1 MSVSNYTP
9 SSAICKYNYS
19 KLKDVIYLVDKTH
32 VKDIHIDDGEAYIDG
47 LDQLPLRLNGFN
59 ISLNEESSLDE
70 RYKFTKSVTLSMNG
84 YVNSNIFGGRYY
96 VILES
101 YDGTF
106 WMVNVDF
113 PSRVTYTF
121 NLAQNVYQTDF
132 TFQSQ
137 SNFPTLKLNAD
148 FEAVEPECLGYNIHG
163 IDSLKLLEKEYCAID
178 AANKTVYTYGKDF
191 QDIEFIG
198 ESCRF
203 EEVYDGDNVTTT
215 ISFDIG
221 FDAYKSSWHYNLLEF
236 VENLYSAIVT
246 PNGADNTFFA
256 GFNYGLQPSFTVQTQ
271 SDNGASDIITITLI
285 ESSSHGSV
293 ADKDWDD
300 EHSTETRWAWVKWV
314 DTIKCYECVARA
326 RARYLVQ
333 QETYPNGTP
342 TGNYKVLEGYEN
354 YYTNQGLNVTGTFTD
369 DEEFGTTECGGGD
382 CDVLTN
388 LPLSITY
395 TSQTC
400 FTYSYSATC
409 DWNVS
414 NVPEYI
420 SVTPINGLADT
431 LYTLEVC
438 NTKTPVG
445 TEQSAFNVVAGD
457 NTRVVNVMLTTQ
469 SGILQP
475 QTINVNCLSQNATFT
490 YDASCP
496 ITVISYDQRVT
507 YQITNSQLI
516 VNVPRNP
523 SVENMID
530 YTISVEDC
538 HGNNQT
544 VHVIQDKTYE
554 TWVDTQDYVCESGN
568 SYVKQERYTGTSVTT
583 INVRTGETRKG
594 SLIQSGDTRCS
605 SVQTRWRFDGNYY
618 CIDGN
623 KWQCEEEEITYNA
636 GQTWTKTGN
645 TRLGQ
650 MVEEE
655 STWCSETEVQ
665 YEWRL
670 TQQSQCGN
678 VSPTP
683 PTPTGD
689 YKWLATYTGGTTSS
703 AECDASSAIT
713 SGEVTTTDL
722 VSVSIGD
729 CVTSIANGVFSN
741 CTSLTSVTIPNSVTS
756 IGAYTFSGCT
766 TLASIEIPN
775 SVTYIGEY
783 AFYYC
788 SGLTNVAIPNS
799 VTYIGEWAFSQCL
812 NLSGITIP
820 NSVTNIGECAFYYCS
835 GLTSV
840 TIPSGVTTIGS
851 WTFMRCTSLT
861 SITCIATTP
870 PSLGTYVFDNTNN
883 CPIYVPSASVE
894 AYKSA
899 TNWSTY
905 ASRIQA
911 IT

>member
-354 YYTNQGLNVTGTFTD
+354 YYTSQGLNVVGTFAN

>member
-32 VKDIHIDDGEAYIDG
+32 VKDIHIDDGEAYIDC

-271 SDNGASDIITITLI
+271 TDNGASDIITITLI

>member
-271 SDNGASDIITITLI
+271 TDNGASDIITITLI

-354 YYTNQGLNVTGTFTD
+354 YYTSQGLNVVGTFAN

>member
-32 VKDIHIDDGEAYIDG
+32 VKDIHIDDGEAYIDC

>member
-271 SDNGASDIITITLI
+271 TDNGASDIITITLI

-342 TGNYKVLEGYEN
+342 TGNYKVLDGYEN
-354 YYTNQGLNVTGTFTD
+354 YYTSQGLNVTGTFTD

-496 ITVISYDQRVT
+496 ITVTSYDQRVT

>member
-32 VKDIHIDDGEAYIDG
+32 VKNVHIDDGEAYIDG

-101 YDGTF
+101 YDGTY

-121 NLAQNVYQTDF
+121 NLSKDVYQTDF
-132 TFQSQ
+132 TFSSQ
-137 SNFPTLKLNAD
+137 SNFPTLKLNGD
-148 FEAVEPECLGYNIHG
+148 FEAVEVECLGYNVHG
-163 IDSLKLLEKEYCAID
+163 IDTLKLLEKEYCAID
-178 AANKTVYTYGKDF
+178 AVNKTVYTYGKDF

-198 ESCRF
+198 DSCRF

-246 PNGADNTFFA
+246 PNGGDNTFFA

-271 SDNGASDIITITLI
+271 SENGASDIISITLI
-285 ESSSHGSV
+285 ESSSRGSV

-314 DTIKCYECVARA
+314 DTIKCYECVSRA

-342 TGNYKVLEGYEN
+342 TGNYKVLEGYES
-354 YYTNQGLNVTGTFTD
+354 YYASQGLNVVGTFTN
-369 DEEFGTTECGGGD
+369 DEEFGTTECGGGN
-382 CDVLTN
+382 CDVSTN
-388 LPLSITY
+388 LPLTIIY
-395 TSQTC
+395 TAQTC
-400 FTYSYSATC
+400 YTYSYSATC
-409 DWNVS
+409 DWNVM

-431 LYTLEVC
+431 LYTLTVC

-457 NTRVVNVMLTTQ
+457 NTRIVNVMLTTQ

-475 QTINVNCLSQNATFT
+475 QTINVNCLAQNAVFTF
-490 YDASCP
+490 DANCP

-507 YQITNSQLI
+507 YQITNTQLI
-516 VNVPRNP
+516 VNVPRNN
-523 SVENMID
+523 STANTID

-554 TWVDTQDYVCESGN
+554 AWVDTPNYMCESGN
-568 SYVKQERYTGTSVTT
+568 SYVVQERYTGTTYNTV
-583 INVRTGETRKG
+583 NVRTGETRKG

-605 SVQTRWRFDGNYY
+605 SIQTRWRFDGNYY

-623 KWQCEEEEITYNA
+623 KWQCEEEEITYD
-636 GQTWTKTGN
+636 GGTTWTKTGN

-655 STWCSETEVQ
+655 STWCSETTVQ

-678 VSPTP
+678 VSQT
-683 PTPTGD
+683 
-689 YKWLATYTGGTTSS
+689 
-703 AECDASSAIT
+703 
-713 SGEVTTTDL
+713 
-722 VSVSIGD
+722 
-729 CVTSIANGVFSN
+729 
-741 CTSLTSVTIPNSVTS
+741 
-756 IGAYTFSGCT
+756 
-766 TLASIEIPN
+766 
-775 SVTYIGEY
+775 
-783 AFYYC
+783 
-788 SGLTNVAIPNS
+788 
-799 VTYIGEWAFSQCL
+799 
-812 NLSGITIP
+812 
-820 NSVTNIGECAFYYCS
+820 
-835 GLTSV
+835 
-840 TIPSGVTTIGS
+840 
-851 WTFMRCTSLT
+851 
-861 SITCIATTP
+861 
-870 PSLGTYVFDNTNN
+870 
-883 CPIYVPSASVE
+883 
-894 AYKSA
+894 
-899 TNWSTY
+899 
-905 ASRIQA
+905 
-911 IT
+911 